1 MLYDEDLPDRILNHL
16 KKSGGTTMIK
26 LYKFAPIGDVC
37 DASPFCAKVEAYL
50 RMANLPYETLCGASY
65 LRKAPKGKLPFIED
79 NGNVIA
85 DSSFIL
91 EYLSTTYGDSLDSG
105 LSKEDKAVAH
115 AFAKMI
121 EENLY
126 WTLVHA
132 RWKLEH
138 NRTALQNVFFG
149 DIPSPINKIVARVAR
164 RNLQQQLYQHGM
176 GRHSDEEIAALGDQ
190 ALRALSDF
198 LGDKRYFLGDK
209 PTSLDATAYGMLVQL
224 IRVPVFTAP
233 IFDKS
238 RSYQNLADYTERF
251 HHTYFNTQ
259 SQVKVT

>member
-1 MLYDEDLPDRILNHL
+1 
-16 KKSGGTTMIK
+16 MIK
-26 LYKFAPIGDVC
+26 LYKFGPIGDVC

-79 NGNVIA
+79 NGNVIG

-91 EYLSTTYGDSLDSG
+91 EYLKTTYGDSLDNG
-105 LSKEDKAVAH
+105 LREQDKAVAH

-126 WTLVHA
+126 WMLVHA

-138 NRTALQNVFFG
+138 NRTALQNAFFG
-149 DIPSPINKIVARVAR
+149 DIPFPINKIVARVAR
-164 RNLQQQLYQHGM
+164 RNLQQQLYHHGM
-176 GRHSDEEIAALGDQ
+176 GRHSDEEIAALGDH
-190 ALRALSDF
+190 ALQALSDF

-209 PTSLDATAYGMLVQL
+209 PTSLDASAYGILVEM

-233 IFDKS
+233 IFDKAK
-238 RSYQNLADYTERF
+238 SYPNLVNYTERF
-251 HHTYFNTQ
+251 HNAYFKSL

>member
-1 MLYDEDLPDRILNHL
+1 
-16 KKSGGTTMIK
+16 MIR
-26 LYKFAPIGDVC
+26 LYKFGPIGDVC

-50 RMANLPYETLCGASY
+50 RMAKLPYEVRCGASY
-65 LRKAPKGKLPFIED
+65 LWKAPKGKLPFIED

-91 EYLSTTYGDSLDSG
+91 DYLSTTYGDSLDSG
-105 LSKEDKAVAH
+105 LSREDKAVAH
-115 AFAKMI
+115 AFSKLI

-149 DIPSPINKIVARVAR
+149 DIPFPINKIVARVAR

-176 GRHSDEEIAALGDQ
+176 GRHSDKEIATLGAHALQ
-190 ALRALSDF
+190 ALSDF
-198 LGDKRYFLGDK
+198 LGGKRYFLGNK
-209 PTSLDATAYGMLVQL
+209 PTSLDASAYGILVEM

-233 IFDKS
+233 IFDKAK
-238 RSYQNLADYTERF
+238 SYPNLADYTERF
-251 HHTYFNTQ
+251 HNAYFKSQ
-259 SQVKVT
+259 SQAKAT